1 MRVIYLSLSAA
12 WREWKRSSKK
22 GSSKR
27 VPARPDQSRRFAP
40 PGPYYSSA
48 LTVPRIR
55 PRDGNRSAHCSG
67 AVISVLGGMCACVVE
82 RKTGMSLA
90 SVCQGAIE
98 LGNASFRLTGG
109 TMWPVVCSRLILLTG
124 AGLDTAQVYIKET
137 QRRKPWVWGLF
148 LMH

>member
-1 MRVIYLSLSAA
+1 MRVIYLAPSPA

-27 VPARPDQSRRFAP
+27 ADQSRRFPP
-40 PGPYYSSA
+40 PGPCCSPV

-55 PRDGNRSAHCSG
+55 PRDGNRSARSG
-67 AVISVLGGMCACVVE
+67 SAVIFVLGGMCACAVE

-90 SVCQGAIE
+90 SVCQAAIE
-98 LGNASFRLTGG
+98 LGNASFRLTCG
-109 TMWPVVCSRLILLTG
+109 TMWPVVRSRLILLTG

-137 QRRKPWVWGLF
+137 QRRKPWVWGLS
-148 LMH
+148 LVR

>member
-1 MRVIYLSLSAA
+1 MRVIYLSPSPA
-12 WREWKRSSKK
+12 WREWNRSSKK

-27 VPARPDQSRRFAP
+27 VPALPDQSRRFPP
-40 PGPYYSSA
+40 PGQYYSSA
-48 LTVPRIR
+48 LTVSRIR
-55 PRDGNRSAHCSG
+55 PRDGNRSAHSS
-67 AVISVLGGMCACVVE
+67 AVIFVLGGMCACVAE
-82 RKTGMSLA
+82 GKTGMSLA

-98 LGNASFRLTGG
+98 LGNASFGLTSG
-109 TMWPVVCSRLILLTG
+109 TIWPVVRSRLILLTG